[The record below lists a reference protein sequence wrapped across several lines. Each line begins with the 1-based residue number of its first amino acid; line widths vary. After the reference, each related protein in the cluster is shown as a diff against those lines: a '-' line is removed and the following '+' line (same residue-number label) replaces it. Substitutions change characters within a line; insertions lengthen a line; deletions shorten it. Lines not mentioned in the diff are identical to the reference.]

1 MNVLIPMAGNGTR
14 FREVGYTNPKPLID
28 VAGKPM
34 IEWVIESLNL
44 DARHIFIV
52 QKKHNREFEIEDY
65 IKGIN
70 KCYEVIELD
79 EITEGAACTTL
90 MAEKY
95 INSGEELI
103 IANSDQF
110 FEWDVKDFL
119 DFINND
125 DGSIL
130 VFKGNSPKHSYAKLS
145 DGGFVEEVA
154 EKRVISEYATV
165 GVYYWKH
172 GNEYVKYANSM
183 ITKDIRTNNEFYV
196 APVYNEA
203 LIDNKKISI
212 YVVETWM
219 LGTPE
224 ELEIFLWEYCKINP
238 NKHYY
243 L

>member
-1 MNVLIPMAGNGTR
+1 M
-14 FREVGYTNPKPLID
+14 
-28 VAGKPM
+28 
-34 IEWVIESLNL
+34 
-44 DARHIFIV
+44 
-52 QKKHNREFEIEDY
+52 
-65 IKGIN
+65 
-70 KCYEVIELD
+70 
-79 EITEGAACTTL
+79 
-90 MAEKY
+90 
-95 INSGEELI
+95 
-103 IANSDQF
+103 
-110 FEWDVKDFL
+110 
-119 DFINND
+119 
-125 DGSIL
+125 
-130 VFKGNSPKHSYAKLS
+130 
-145 DGGFVEEVA
+145 
-154 EKRVISEYATV
+154 